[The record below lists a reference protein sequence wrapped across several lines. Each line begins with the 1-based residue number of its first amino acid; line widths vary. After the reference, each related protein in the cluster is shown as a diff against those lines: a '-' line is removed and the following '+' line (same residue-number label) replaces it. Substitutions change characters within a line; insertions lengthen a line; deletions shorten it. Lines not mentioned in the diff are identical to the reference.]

1 VREVC
6 DTPWAAERE
15 VTVAVSDRGGGTIRI
30 PNAPW
35 RFTHHVAAVRGEPR
49 YRGEDNRDVLRE
61 LLGLDDA
68 ALDELTA
75 AGVLVSRVPS
85 S

>member
-1 VREVC
+1 
-6 DTPWAAERE
+6 
-15 VTVAVSDRGGGTIRI
+15 
-30 PNAPW
+30 
-35 RFTHHVAAVRGEPR
+35 VRGEPR